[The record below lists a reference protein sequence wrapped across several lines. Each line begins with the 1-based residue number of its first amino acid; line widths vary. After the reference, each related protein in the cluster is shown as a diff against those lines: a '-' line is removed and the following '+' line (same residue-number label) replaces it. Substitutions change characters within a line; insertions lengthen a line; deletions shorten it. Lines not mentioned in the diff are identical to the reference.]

1 MRYLAIASLIILA
14 AGPAVAATTPSD
26 QASSTPATQPAQTD
40 VPARTDVKVTDET
53 AQNQTVKTDAN
64 KSKLADPDA
73 GVDDKGAPN
82 SAVTNGGELKK

>member
-1 MRYLAIASLIILA
+1 MRILAIASLIILA

-26 QASSTPATQPAQTD
+26 QGSSTPATQPAKSDTKSTD
-40 VPARTDVKVTDET
+40 QT
-53 AQNQTVKTDAN
+53 AQNQTVNTDAN
-64 KSKLADPDA
+64 KSKFPDADA

>member
-14 AGPAVAATTPSD
+14 AGPAIAATTPSD
-26 QASSTPATQPAQTD
+26 QSSSTPATQPAK
-40 VPARTDVKVTDET
+40 TDVKVTDET

-64 KSKLADPDA
+64 KSNLADPDA

>member
-1 MRYLAIASLIILA
+1 MRYLAIASLIVLA
-14 AGPAVAATTPSD
+14 AGPAIAATTPSD
-26 QASSTPATQPAQTD
+26 QSSSTPATQPAKTD
-40 VPARTDVKVTDET
+40 AKVIDET